1 MRVRIGRSNWCAA
14 YRSLTCGRYANPA
27 LADEAV
33 GLKLSRFVTS
43 RDVVMDIMT
52 VREVREWTAAWPFP
66 AGKLLGGSLH

>member
-1 MRVRIGRSNWCAA
+1 LCAG

-43 RDVVMDIMT
+43 RDFVIDIMT
-52 VREVREWTAAWPFP
+52 LREVREWTAA
-66 AGKLLGGSLH
+66 